1 MTISVR
7 LSVCHPNI
15 ET

>member
-7 LSVCHPNI
+7 KLP
-15 ET
+15 